1 MTPLQPGENMESD
14 PSIWQHTCEH
24 LNDPVFLAQPDGKI
38 LAVNRAAE
46 KAARESRANMVGR
59 SICQVIHGGRLPH
72 AKCPLEEFLHTRQS
86 RIMETRLPGL
96 FGDFLLSIIPVRSR
110 QSNAV
115 TELCL
120 IARELTGEEARQV
133 EYHHTAQL
141 AAIGELAAG
150 VAHEINNPI
159 NGVINFAQLL
169 LEDCTDKENCDI
181 LQRIV
186 DEGERIASI
195 THKLL
200 SFARGNEEQKEPLH
214 LSVVLKD
221 TLSLMQHQLN
231 MDFIEVTLACDED
244 LPLVTGNRHQLQ
256 QVFFNIISNSRYA
269 LNQRFADKDPDKQIA
284 ITFKEVS
291 MDFADCI
298 CIQIRDSGTGIP
310 QGLLDRLMDP
320 FFTTKPPGAG
330 TGLGLSI
337 SHGIIRDHNGMMRID
352 SVLHKYTAVSV
363 YLPVSGTLEPLK
375 NHLSIQP

>member
-1 MTPLQPGENMESD
+1 MTVEASL
-14 PSIWQHTCEH
+14 WQHTCED
-24 LNDPVFLAQPDGKI
+24 LDDPLFLVEPGGKI

-46 KAARESRANMVGR
+46 KAAREPRENMVGY

-72 AKCPLEEFLHTRQS
+72 IQCPLEEFLATKQS

-96 FGDFLLSIIPVRSR
+96 FGDYLLSIVPVSSA
-110 QSNAV
+110 QTNEV
-115 TELCL
+115 EELCL

-169 LEDCTDKENCDI
+169 LEDCTDAASHDI

-186 DEGERIASI
+186 NEGERIASI
-195 THKLL
+195 TYKLL
-200 SFARGNEEQKEPLH
+200 SFARGSEEQKEPLDCKD
-214 LSVVLKD
+214 VIED
-221 TLSLMQHQLN
+221 TLALIQHQLD
-231 MDFIEVTLACDED
+231 MDSIQVAISYSDN
-244 LPLVTGNRHQLQ
+244 LPQVTGNRHQLQ

-269 LNQRFADKDPDKQIA
+269 LNQRYEKKDPDKR
-284 ITFKEVS
+284 ITINCTEES
-291 MDFADCI
+291 MEFGDCI
-298 CIQIRDSGTGIP
+298 CIRIQDRGTGVP
-310 QGLLDRLMDP
+310 QGLLDRLVDP

-337 SHGIIRDHNGMMRID
+337 SHGIIKDHNGLMRID
-352 SVLHKYTAVSV
+352 SVLHKFTTVSV
-363 YLPVSGTLEPLK
+363 YLPVTSSLTPLK
-375 NHLSIQP
+375 NHLSIQS